1 MLARFYDSLKDIL
14 FSKCGH
20 MKNQI
25 LIWKDRSRARHML
38 SRMTEKDLWDIGT
51 SRADAHKEINK
62 RFWQP

>member
-1 MLARFYDSLKDIL
+1 MLTQFYNSLKDIL
-14 FSKCGH
+14 FSKYVY
-20 MKNQI
+20 MKGQI
-25 LIWKDRSRARHML
+25 LIWKNRSRERHML